1 METIDDCAVP
11 EEVEQGIPLVVM
23 ETEWEDG
30 PPLAATSIGEF
41 SPPEQQGH
49 QLDPRPELITTH
61 AGCLVKPPAKLKDY
75 VCD

>member
-41 SPPEQQGH
+41 SPPAESSKVTNWIQD
-49 QLDPRPELITTH
+49 LS
-61 AGCLVKPPAKLKDY
+61 
-75 VCD
+75 